1 MTTWQ
6 ATWKPPRPVHHNP
19 AVVLDLEKDVD
30 EDGIKQAFSKY
41 GKVENIHRPKNETF
55 AFIYYHDKY
64 DAEKA
69 TLSLDGQQLGG
80 RQVRVRDG
88 KKVFKEVSDW
98 RSKLLQGQS

>member
-1 MTTWQ
+1 M
-6 ATWKPPRPVHHNP
+6 
-19 AVVLDLEKDVD
+19 E
-30 EDGIKQAFSKY
+30 EDALKQVFSKY

-88 KKVFKEVSDW
+88 KKVFKEVSEW